1 MKSVGQLVSILHRQY
16 QIFVNNALEDLNIG
30 SSEYQ
35 FLVLACREEGLI
47 QEQISERLVIDKAA
61 TARALCSLE
70 GKGYIYRV
78 EAECDHRKKKVY
90 PTEAGKACLPIIRSR
105 LNNWTN
111 MVMEELDSDDIK
123 TVTDSLEI
131 MTTRAFA
138 LNHIISCDE
147 EKGKKP

>member
-1 MKSVGQLVSILHRQY
+1 
-16 QIFVNNALEDLNIG
+16 
-30 SSEYQ
+30 
-35 FLVLACREEGLI
+35 
-47 QEQISERLVIDKAA
+47 
-61 TARALCSLE
+61 
-70 GKGYIYRV
+70 
-78 EAECDHRKKKVY
+78 
-90 PTEAGKACLPIIRSR
+90 
-105 LNNWTN
+105 